1 MKYLGG
7 SLYKTQRSIPGLCS
21 LADNEVTRVFLGRAF
36 NLESELKFLPLIGER
51 FKVSHNFLGSH
62 DSFSGN
68 EKGEF
73 QNLSSS
79 MNLSNTFPKET
90 ITPVSA
96 GILTENLWLKLLSC
110 GLLMFCRLAYGFRAH
125 VLNLGSYCLG
135 LFPMTFLVVSIR
147 PGMAFNS
154 TGIINETSDH
164 SEILD
169 TKVSSIG
176 FYIPTF

>member
-68 EKGEF
+68 EKG
-73 QNLSSS
+73 N
-79 MNLSNTFPKET
+79 
-90 ITPVSA
+90 
-96 GILTENLWLKLLSC
+96 
-110 GLLMFCRLAYGFRAH
+110 
-125 VLNLGSYCLG
+125 
-135 LFPMTFLVVSIR
+135 
-147 PGMAFNS
+147 
-154 TGIINETSDH
+154 D
-164 SEILD
+164 
-169 TKVSSIG
+169 
-176 FYIPTF
+176 